1 MPNLAKR
8 ACDTCIARKVRCD
21 GALPCATCE
30 SSTRK
35 VQCTYVRPAQKRGP
49 KVRRPSIQKAH
60 SYERT
65 AQVTDETKTPTL
77 PRDIQI
83 GAQTEAQPAV
93 HPPQILA
100 FQSPPVLVNT
110 ISNVIDEYE
119 SHSYSVWPVIRSKAL
134 KDQLAVR
141 PSDESTFCLATA
153 LCAATI
159 AQLNIPTLE
168 SQEYGETILVD
179 SSYLSRECIRI
190 REQCGFR
197 EHLDVRWV
205 LTSFFLHVYHAKV
218 NKRNSALMFI
228 QEAVSSAK
236 LLELDKDDQALQ
248 GPVAE
253 VVDNREILFPLLWV
267 SERYTN
273 LHSYLL
279 SGSN

>member
-30 SSTRK
+30 ASTRK
-35 VQCTYVRPAQKRGP
+35 VQCTYVKPAQKRGP
-49 KVRRPSIQKAH
+49 KARRPSIQK
-60 SYERT
+60 SPGYEKT
-65 AQVTDETKTPTL
+65 PQFMDETKTPAL
-77 PRDIQI
+77 LRDAPESI
-83 GAQTEAQPAV
+83 QTEV
-93 HPPQILA
+93 LPPQVLA
-100 FQSPPVLVNT
+100 FRSSPVLVDT
-110 ISNVIDEYE
+110 ISKVISEYE
-119 SHSYSVWPVIRSKAL
+119 NHSYSVWPVIRSNVL
-134 KDQLAVR
+134 TQQLALC

-159 AQLNIPTLE
+159 AQLNIPPLE
-168 SQEYGETILVD
+168 SQEDGEAVMVD

-190 REQCGFR
+190 REQCDFR

-236 LLELDKDDQALQ
+236 LLGLDKDDQALQ

-253 VVDNREILFPLLWV
+253 VVDNREILFSLLWV
-267 SERYTN
+267 SERYIR
-273 LHSYLL
+273 LL
-279 SGSN
+279 SFGFASN